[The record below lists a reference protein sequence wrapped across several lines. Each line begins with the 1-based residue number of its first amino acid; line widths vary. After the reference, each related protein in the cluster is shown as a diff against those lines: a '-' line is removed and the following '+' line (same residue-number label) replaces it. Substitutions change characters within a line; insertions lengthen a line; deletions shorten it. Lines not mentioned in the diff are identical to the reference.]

1 MIVIYREI
9 DFDND
14 HHLLF
19 DKWLYITIDNS
30 ISFTQI
36 CELLEVSQVLRMDLK
51 RVIRSNINAL
61 HSFSFLTPAQMDL
74 MRKNMEEDEVMCL
87 SQSDENVPKAVNSL
101 KSKLTTQSS
110 LPSIETLQM
119 RITEFLK
126 TRVPCSV
133 EDISVSKVKALFV
146 EFFSLLSY
154 RV

>member
-1 MIVIYREI
+1 
-9 DFDND
+9 
-14 HHLLF
+14 
-19 DKWLYITIDNS
+19 
-30 ISFTQI
+30 
-36 CELLEVSQVLRMDLK
+36 MDLK